1 MQPSRFF
8 RMRRIFFYFYGMN
21 IKQYLDSTYL
31 KTASQAGLSEKEN
44 NIIVQGFIQEAIDE
58 GFKLI
63 MIRPDKVKMAKEMI
77 AKAKSKLLIGTVIS
91 FPEGTNS
98 NEEKLAEARKAIDD
112 GVDEIDYV
120 CNYEAFKKGDFDL
133 VKKEVLTGTLLAFEN
148 HKTAKWIIEVAAL
161 TDAQI
166 IQISAL
172 IKNVIIAH
180 FKEDC
185 YPNVFVK
192 SSTGF
197 YKTENNMPNGATLPA
212 IIMMLENASPLPV
225 KAAGGV
231 RTYEEALEMIRLGV
245 KRIGTSAAKA
255 IANGETASGNY

>member
-1 MQPSRFF
+1 
-8 RMRRIFFYFYGMN
+8 MN

-31 KTASQAGLSEKEN
+31 KTATQAGLSEAEN
-44 NIIVQGFIQEAIDE
+44 DTIVQGFIQEAIEE

-77 AKAKSKLLIGTVIS
+77 GKAKSKLLIGTVIS

-98 NEEKLAEARKAIDD
+98 IEEKLAEAQKAIDE

-120 CNYEAFKKGDFDL
+120 CNYEAFKNGESDL
-133 VKKEVLTGTLLAFEN
+133 VKTEVLKGTMLAFEN
-148 HKTAKWIIEVAAL
+148 HKVAKWIIEVAAL

-166 IQISAL
+166 IQLSAL
-172 IKNVIIAH
+172 IKNVIIPN
-180 FKEDC
+180 FKED
-185 YPNVFVK
+185 YYFSVFVK

-197 YKTENNMPNGATLPA
+197 YKTENNLPNGATFPA

-231 RTYEEALEMIRLGV
+231 RTYEEAEEMIRLGV
-245 KRIGTSAAKA
+245 KRIGTSAAKT
-255 IANGETASGNY
+255 IAHGETATGNY